1 MKIQSTKHH
10 TLMVTKVDTPR
21 PSERQVATMAW
32 GIISNGVGVDHL
44 HRATALTAIWRSSSS
59 YPAYR
64 GMSHFIFLQALY
76 ENPFRINRTIE
87 LMDCKHDEGTGL
99 SVCLKDSFLY
109 LAVLLS
115 VISIFHTKRGPE
127 THFMVSHLRKQLPF
141 FVPRSIWEQNDRL
154 WGTLFNIQES
164 SKLYDITIF
173 NKIFLLHCTSREEWL
188 VF

>member
-1 MKIQSTKHH
+1 MKTQSTEHH

-87 LMDCKHDEGTGL
+87 LMDCKHDEGTVVRL
-99 SVCLKDSFLY
+99 SVWKILSYTSQYFCRLFLSFTPRGGLKR
-109 LAVLLS
+109 
-115 VISIFHTKRGPE
+115 I
-127 THFMVSHLRKQLPF
+127 
-141 FVPRSIWEQNDRL
+141 L
-154 WGTLFNIQES
+154 W
-164 SKLYDITIF
+164 
-173 NKIFLLHCTSREEWL
+173 
-188 VF
+188 

>member
-1 MKIQSTKHH
+1 
-10 TLMVTKVDTPR
+10 
-21 PSERQVATMAW
+21 MAW

-64 GMSHFIFLQALY
+64 GMSHFIFLQALC

-99 SVCLKDSFLY
+99 SERFFLIPRSTFVGYFY
-109 LAVLLS
+109 LSHQEGA
-115 VISIFHTKRGPE
+115 E
-127 THFMVSHLRKQLPF
+127 THFMVAHLRKQLPF
-141 FVPRSIWEQNDRL
+141 FVSRSIWEQKVWL

-164 SKLYDITIF
+164 SKLYGITIF
-173 NKIFLLHCTSREEWL
+173 NENFFFTLYTTKRMIRSWKPRTSMYPI
-188 VF
+188 